1 MYTYSQNGAGG
12 QRTGRCR
19 ARTRAKSSQANR
31 ARTASDGEGEGG
43 RPGFTAQHQK
53 AIIEHLLITKNSAPQ
68 KNYSHVPCKFFRQGA
83 CQAGSSCPFS
93 HSLNVLVADQTPC
106 KYFEK
111 GTCKFGAKC
120 ANAHILPDG
129 TRVNP
134 SKQALYAGGKGG
146 AGARQG
152 RSARYAEGGA
162 EGGAE
167 GAGGGLR
174 SLAFSTPP
182 MVDEF
187 DVFEGEVLVPSEL
200 SDLLT
205 PKELKRRNSRPSST
219 SQRVSLSEMS
229 TSSTTSSEQ
238 YGYLPGRTWSAASAT
253 TPPPSVMDPLGSA
266 AFGNKL
272 LSSSNYT
279 YQDAFGGLAP
289 KSPWNT
295 APSGT
300 LGVRSSSSAAAAY
313 APAIG
318 PNWTEYQFHQ
328 LTDDLTKLKIYEE
341 DAPPPA
347 NPISTAARGGA
358 GQGATSKIHLHHN
371 QADGMQLFLDDF
383 TRSIY

>member
-12 QRTGRCR
+12 QRSGRCR
-19 ARTRAKSSQANR
+19 ARTRAKSSQGSR
-31 ARTASDGEGEGG
+31 ARAASDGEGEGG

-146 AGARQG
+146 RRA
-152 RSARYAEGGA
+152 ARYAEAEGGA
-162 EGGAE
+162 EGG
-167 GAGGGLR
+167 GGGLR
-174 SLAFSTPP
+174 GLAFSTPP
-182 MVDEF
+182 LVDEF
-187 DVFEGEVLVPSEL
+187 DAFEGEVLVPSEL

-219 SQRVSLSEMS
+219 SQRVSLSELS

-238 YGYLPGRTWSAASAT
+238 YGYLPGRTWSATSAT
-253 TPPPSVMDPLGSA
+253 TPPPSIMDPMGSA

-279 YQDAFGGLAP
+279 YQDAFGSFAP
-289 KSPWNT
+289 KSPWNS
-295 APSGT
+295 APNGA
-300 LGVRSSSSAAAAY
+300 LGARSLNSAATAY
-313 APAIG
+313 APAVG

-341 DAPPPA
+341 DAPSPPNA
-347 NPISTAARGGA
+347 LSTVERGST
-358 GQGATSKIHLHHN
+358 GQGAASKIHLQHN
-371 QADGMQLFLDDF
+371 QGDGMQLFLDDF